1 MENIIKFLI
10 ETGKLKKLKRSGW
23 VIRGIKNPETIAD
36 HTFRMAIMA
45 WVLGERNGLNLKKA
59 LKMALIHD
67 LCEVYAGD
75 MTPYDGII
83 PKDKE
88 ERQAMLKK
96 IPRFPKVVKEKRVKE
111 KHEKEKA
118 GLEKLI
124 AYLPERTQKEIMSL
138 WLEYENGTTR
148 EGRFIRQV
156 DRVENLLQAL
166 EYWKKDKSFPIEPWW
181 IQLKELVDDPNLLN
195 FIKTLDHHFQKE
207 YNTSS

>member
-10 ETGKLKKLKRSGW
+10 ETGKLKKLERSGW

-36 HTFRMAIMA
+36 HTFRMTIMA
-45 WVLGERNGLNLKKA
+45 WILGEKGRFNLKKV
-59 LKMALIHD
+59 LKIALIHD

-83 PKDKE
+83 PENEE

-96 IPRFPKVVKEKRVKE
+96 IPRFPKAIKEKRIKE

-118 GLEKLI
+118 GLKKLLT
-124 AYLPERTQKEIMSL
+124 YLPEKTQKEIMSL

-166 EYWKKDKSFPIEPWW
+166 EYWRKDKSFPIEPWW
-181 IQLKELVDDPNLLN
+181 IQLKELVDDPNLLS
-195 FIKTLDHHFQKE
+195 FIKTLDRHFQKE
-207 YNTSS
+207 YNASP